1 MMLLTRAADTVERAT
16 VTCLLMDVHT
26 TLGQS
31 SRAVIVGLDYLRHL
45 GIEWLPHPTD
55 EEVRCE
61 YDRVWAQLGG
71 RTIEELI
78 ELPLMNDPASLATL
92 DVLIKL
98 WNPASFTNVNLFFL
112 TLCKAVNLSLE
123 GGNSDGSCA
132 VYERFGTVA
141 GGFFGDYQAAFRF
154 GQLGCD
160 LVEQRRLTGFQARVY
175 DQFGTHVLPWA
186 RHVKAGRD
194 FVVRAFEDANKIGD
208 LTYAAYGRMHLN
220 TNMLVAGD
228 PLIEVQREVEH
239 GLAYAQKMQ
248 FGLVIDAIA
257 TQLALVRT
265 LRRLTRKFG
274 CFDDEQFDELRI
286 ERHFASNPD
295 LALPECWYW
304 IRKLQ
309 ARLISGDYAAAVDSS
324 LQAQRLL
331 WTSLSRLELAE
342 YHFYSALSRAA
353 CCDSDSV
360 DLRQQH
366 LEALAAHRQQI
377 EVWAEHC
384 PETFENRA
392 ALIGAETARL
402 EGRTAD
408 AMRLY
413 QRAIRSARTNGF
425 VQNEALAFEL
435 AARFYE
441 TEGFEEIAHL
451 YMRNARY
458 CYLRWGADGKVR
470 QLDELY
476 PYLRE
481 DESVLGP
488 TKTIAASLDQLDL
501 TTVIKVSQAISG
513 EIVLE
518 KLLETLTR
526 TAVEQAGAERGVLIF
541 SDGAEQRM
549 VAEAT
554 TSSDLVSV
562 QLRDE
567 RVTAELLP
575 ESVLHHVLRT
585 RESVILDDAAQ
596 SPFGADPYIRRQQ
609 ARSALCLPL
618 LNQAKVMGV
627 LFLENSLTASAFAP
641 GRIAVLKLLASQAA
655 ISLENTRLYRDL
667 AEREARIRRL
677 VDSDVIGIVIWD
689 LNGRLLDANDAFL
702 RMVQYDRMDL
712 DAGLRWF
719 DMTPPE
725 WQDVHA
731 LEELEELQTTGMMQ
745 TREKEFFRKDGSRVP
760 VLIGA
765 AVFEGQADQG
775 VAYILDLT
783 ERKRTEAQARESER
797 RYREIQADLAHA
809 NRVATTG
816 QLSASIAHEVNQ
828 PLTAMITNT
837 QAALR
842 WLEAL
847 PPNLE
852 EIRDALASILRNGTR
867 ASDVIGRIRALVKKT
882 PPRRDLFEIND
893 AIREVIELA
902 LNEAGKNGVSMQVQ
916 LAERLPLIEGD
927 RVQLQQVVLNM
938 VVNAIEA
945 MSPGEGGSRELLM
958 VTEKGEPDG
967 VVVSVQDCG
976 PGLAPEF
983 VERVFEAFYT
993 TKSGGMGMGLSI
1005 CRSIV
1010 EAHGGHVWTK
1020 PNSPRGAVFGFS
1032 LPKCNPFS

>member
-1 MMLLTRAADTVERAT
+1 M
-16 VTCLLMDVHT
+16 
-26 TLGQS
+26 
-31 SRAVIVGLDYLRHL
+31 
-45 GIEWLPHPTD
+45 
-55 EEVRCE
+55 
-61 YDRVWAQLGG
+61 
-71 RTIEELI
+71 
-78 ELPLMNDPASLATL
+78 
-92 DVLIKL
+92 
-98 WNPASFTNVNLFFL
+98 
-112 TLCKAVNLSLE
+112 
-123 GGNSDGSCA
+123 
-132 VYERFGTVA
+132 
-141 GGFFGDYQAAFRF
+141 
-154 GQLGCD
+154 
-160 LVEQRRLTGFQARVY
+160 
-175 DQFGTHVLPWA
+175 
-186 RHVKAGRD
+186 
-194 FVVRAFEDANKIGD
+194 
-208 LTYAAYGRMHLN
+208 
-220 TNMLVAGD
+220 
-228 PLIEVQREVEH
+228 
-239 GLAYAQKMQ
+239 
-248 FGLVIDAIA
+248 
-257 TQLALVRT
+257 
-265 LRRLTRKFG
+265 
-274 CFDDEQFDELRI
+274 
-286 ERHFASNPD
+286 
-295 LALPECWYW
+295 
-304 IRKLQ
+304 
-309 ARLISGDYAAAVDSS
+309 
-324 LQAQRLL
+324 
-331 WTSLSRLELAE
+331 
-342 YHFYSALSRAA
+342 
-353 CCDSDSV
+353 
-360 DLRQQH
+360 
-366 LEALAAHRQQI
+366 
-377 EVWAEHC
+377 
-384 PETFENRA
+384 
-392 ALIGAETARL
+392 
-402 EGRTAD
+402 
-408 AMRLY
+408 
-413 QRAIRSARTNGF
+413 
-425 VQNEALAFEL
+425 
-435 AARFYE
+435 
-441 TEGFEEIAHL
+441 
-451 YMRNARY
+451 
-458 CYLRWGADGKVR
+458 
-470 QLDELY
+470 
-476 PYLRE
+476 
-481 DESVLGP
+481 
-488 TKTIAASLDQLDL
+488 
-501 TTVIKVSQAISG
+501 IKVSQAISG